1 MIIPSQRGGDRAVRG
16 VVVGAFGD
24 KFRKERERR
33 GFTLDDVS
41 GVTKIGSRMLKA
53 IEEEHFDRLPGGI
66 FTKGFI
72 RAYARHLGLND
83 DEAVAEYLAALQEAQ
98 ISAQNKASLN
108 QPPQTE
114 SNVAQAGRRKIKALE
129 DAEAEV
135 EELPGLHLPKAE
147 HIRTRAPR
155 ATGEPRVSWL
165 VLASA
170 VAVVLVGILLWNRY
184 SRNAH
189 AVPSTASP
197 AAQSSRAGSSSGH
210 LTSTAANPGGSNPQL
225 PSPSALPPLVPAA
238 ESVRTDERA
247 DENDVTTRNFRSSHS
262 NITPPQPAPTLTLI
276 IRAAEDSWISV
287 TADGQQVTQ
296 ETLIAP
302 AHTSVRASR
311 EIVVKAGNAAGVSF
325 VLNGKD
331 FSPQSN
337 ESEVKTF
344 IFDNTGIRTAD
355 PAR

>member
-41 GVTKIGSRMLKA
+41 SVTKIGSRMLKA
-53 IEEEHFDRLPGGI
+53 IEEEQFDRLPGGI

-83 DEAVAEYLAALQEAQ
+83 EEAVAEYLALLQEAQ
-98 ISAQNKASLN
+98 VSAQNKDSLN
-108 QPPQTE
+108 QPSQTE
-114 SNVAQAGRRKIKALE
+114 SNVAHSGHRKTKAL
-129 DAEAEV
+129 DNAEAEV

-189 AVPSTASP
+189 TAASTVSSP
-197 AAQSSRAGSSSGH
+197 AQSSPPGSSSTH
-210 LTSTAANPGGSNPQL
+210 LSSAAANVGASNSQL
-225 PSPSALPPLVPAA
+225 PAAPPLVPAA
-238 ESVRTDERA
+238 ESEPAGD
-247 DENDVTTRNFRSSHS
+247 NDVTTRNFRPSHS
-262 NITPPQPAPTLTLI
+262 VTTPPQPAPTLTLI

-344 IFDNTGIRTAD
+344 IFDNTGMHDSSR
-355 PAR
+355 

>member
-1 MIIPSQRGGDRAVRG
+1 M
-16 VVVGAFGD
+16 GAFGD
-24 KFRKERERR
+24 KFRKERELR

-41 GVTKIGSRMLKA
+41 SVTKIGSRMLKA

-83 DEAVAEYLAALQEAQ
+83 DEAVAEYFAALQAAQ

-108 QPPQTE
+108 QPSQAE
-114 SNVAQAGRRKIKALE
+114 SNGAQAGRRKIKALD
-129 DAEAEV
+129 DAIAEV

-147 HIRTRAPR
+147 HIRTRTR
-155 ATGEPRVSWL
+155 ARGEPSVSWT
-165 VLASA
+165 VMASA

-184 SRNAH
+184 SRNPHTTNSGATAPSATAAPALNDSSAAH
-189 AVPSTASP
+189 P
-197 AAQSSRAGSSSGH
+197 APTMAGAGSPIVLQAASRTPSS
-210 LTSTAANPGGSNPQL
+210 A
-225 PSPSALPPLVPAA
+225 PAS
-238 ESVRTDERA
+238 EPDPA
-247 DENDVTTRNFRSSHS
+247 DGNDVTTRNFRPSHS
-262 NITPPQPAPTLTLI
+262 VTTPPPPAPTLTLI

-311 EIVVKAGNAAGVSF
+311 EIIVKAGNAAGVSF
-325 VLNGKD
+325 VLNGKG
-331 FSPQSN
+331 FSPQGN

-355 PAR
+355 PTR